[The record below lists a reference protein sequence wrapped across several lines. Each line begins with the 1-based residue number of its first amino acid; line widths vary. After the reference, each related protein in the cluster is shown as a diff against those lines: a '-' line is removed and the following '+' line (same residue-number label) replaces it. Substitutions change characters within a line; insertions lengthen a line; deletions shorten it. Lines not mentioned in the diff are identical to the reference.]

1 VQYYSRS
8 SILFLLMIVPLFLG
22 CSLNQEVSKKKEIN
36 SVETVSQDGQ
46 NDARNIVSSIYKDYL
61 QRGVVVKRILLVF
74 LFLII
79 GIVWYFH
86 DKL

>member
-1 VQYYSRS
+1 
-8 SILFLLMIVPLFLG
+8 MIVPLFLG

-79 GIVWYFH
+79 GFFWYVH
-86 DKL
+86 DKLEKVKQTKKGEL